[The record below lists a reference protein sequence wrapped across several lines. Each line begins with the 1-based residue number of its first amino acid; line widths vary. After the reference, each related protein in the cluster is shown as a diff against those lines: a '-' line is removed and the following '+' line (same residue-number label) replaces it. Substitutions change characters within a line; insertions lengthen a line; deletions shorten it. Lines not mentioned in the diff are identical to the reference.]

1 MRTPR
6 RGFLQMAASA
16 AMLLPLLRIAGA
28 QNYPMRPVRWVVGFP
43 PGGPNDITA
52 RIMAEF
58 LSERLHQQFAVE
70 NRPGAASN
78 IATES
83 VAKSQPDGYTVMELA
98 TVNAI
103 NASLYENLNYDL
115 IRDIVLVAGIGQG
128 PAVME
133 VNPMVPATT
142 VPEFIAYAKVNPGK
156 INMGSAGRDTSTR
169 RRRAVQDDGRRQYGA
184 CALSWCGTG
193 VD

>member
-1 MRTPR
+1 MMTLTR
-6 RGFLQMAASA
+6 RKFLHLA
-16 AMLLPLLRIAGA
+16 AGA
-28 QNYPMRPVRWVVGFP
+28 AAVPAFPRFATALDYPNRPVRWVVGFP

-83 VAKSQPDGYTVMELA
+83 VARSQPDGYTVMELA

-115 IRDIVLVAGIGQG
+115 IRDIVFVAGFGQG

-133 VNPMVPATT
+133 VNPKVPATT
-142 VPEFIAYAKVNPGK
+142 VPEFIAYAKANPDK
-156 INMGSAGRDTSTR
+156 INMGSAGIGTPNTSSESCSR
-169 RRRAVQDDGRRQYGA
+169 
-184 CALSWCGTG
+184 
-193 VD
+193 